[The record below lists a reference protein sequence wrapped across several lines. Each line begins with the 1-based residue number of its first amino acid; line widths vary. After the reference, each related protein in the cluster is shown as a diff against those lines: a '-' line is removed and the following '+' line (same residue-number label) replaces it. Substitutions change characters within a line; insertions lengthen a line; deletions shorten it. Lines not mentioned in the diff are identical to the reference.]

1 MTKLGI
7 LSDTHGL
14 LPDKVLEF
22 LQPCSQIIH
31 AGDIG
36 YMDVIDKL
44 SKIGEIHAVYGNID
58 GIDLRTIF
66 SGYNLIKIE
75 NVSILT
81 THIGGYPQKYD
92 KNALTLI
99 EKYKPN
105 LFIAGHSHIL
115 RVMYDK
121 HHSLLYINPGAAG
134 KFGFHSKITAIR
146 LEINGNRFENLEVF
160 EMGK

>member
-7 LSDTHGL
+7 LSDTHGF
-14 LPDKVLEF
+14 LPDKVLIF
-22 LQPCSQIIH
+22 LQTCSHIIH

-36 YMDVIDKL
+36 SMDVIDKL
-44 SKIGEIHAVYGNID
+44 SKIGETHAVFGNID
-58 GIDLRTIF
+58 GTDLRTIF
-66 SGYNLIKIE
+66 SGYSLIKIE

-146 LEINGNRFENLEVF
+146 LEINSDRFENLEVF